1 MNTILKYTRINFKRS
16 DGLFQELLPD
26 SLLPWARHLK
36 PYILESFGSFGRID
50 YGSGHELSFALLLV
64 CLSVLRF
71 FPVDSEESSGPS
83 SYPDEERAIALK
95 VFPKYLRVV
104 WRVQDV
110 YKLEPAGSHGVW
122 GLDDYHFLPYL
133 WGSSQVRGGRRSY
146 SAMWPSLMFFLLLD
160 DPTLEPSSVLAPPPL
175 PSTNLYNLCIN
186 RIHSIK
192 SGGAFHEHSP
202 QLYSVAMGVPPAVR
216 TTSRDQ
222 DGKLTTKYV
231 SGGWKKVNI
240 GMMKMYVAEVLSK
253 RVVVQH
259 TPLGG
264 ILDWDEVESSN
275 PQTTNVSA
283 SQVPVSLPA
292 PTQFIPQS
300 ATSMPSTRMPS
311 QSTMLPTRF
320 PGAPPR

>member
-1 MNTILKYTRINFKRS
+1 MSISSNRQGVTESGGWTTTISYRIC
-16 DGLFQELLPD
+16 G
-26 SLLPWARHLK
+26 
-36 PYILESFGSFGRID
+36 
-50 YGSGHELSFALLLV
+50 V
-64 CLSVLRF
+64 
-71 FPVDSEESSGPS
+71 
-83 SYPDEERAIALK
+83 ALK
-95 VFPKYLRVV
+95 FEVGAALTQLCGP
-104 WRVQDV
+104 
-110 YKLEPAGSHGVW
+110 
-122 GLDDYHFLPYL
+122 
-133 WGSSQVRGGRRSY
+133 RSC
-146 SAMWPSLMFFLLLD
+146 FLLLD

-292 PTQFIPQS
+292 PTRFIPQS

-320 PGAPPR
+320 PGAPSR